1 MSNGLLNKMIFTWH
15 FRQKK
20 QSFVQGAWVAPWLPY
35 GNKGCAA
42 SPNKVTLPN
51 RKTSMDHGRIS
62 SIRWFSRSS
71 PRNERKWLEVDCDAA
86 AIILEVVIAVDKT
99 EHVDMSINNITS
111 HSLPCLLSSR
121 ENVDLHSEH
130 VFRFSRDW
138 IFWPSRCHLKR
149 RETWLFRTRC
159 KAGMSAHIMNKMI
172 KTEANGSEYWNRME

>member
-1 MSNGLLNKMIFTWH
+1 MAFWTKNKVLSRAPGLLPDCRMAIKD
-15 FRQKK
+15 
-20 QSFVQGAWVAPWLPY
+20 VQHHPTRSR
-35 GNKGCAA
+35 CQ
-42 SPNKVTLPN
+42 N

-130 VFRFSRDW
+130 VFRFSRFSRDW

-149 RETWLFRTRC
+149 RETWLFRTWC